1 MPMNN
6 GVRSIVRGWMM
17 LGAVLLWGAISPANA
32 DMNWNAVFPNGL
44 VDAQG
49 QHVSTDTLNGKMVFL
64 YFASSTCGPCHFF
77 CPKLIEFRN
86 RYKDQIEVVFVSQD
100 ASEQAQLKYMQDSKM
115 PWPAVKWHDY
125 KLEDGNEL
133 RGLMSKYQGW
143 GTPSVAVLS
152 DSGELESKERADWV
166 PQEIELLPEE
176 HMKILDAEVEKIDVA
191 YVQREAKSERTVLN
205 DEQVHRRIESDRQL
219 YQARITQLKTL
230 YRDSLDFKAL
240 NSPPTWMDLL
250 FDYYQFK
257 RQAKLTPAQG

>member
-1 MPMNN
+1 MTKNK
-6 GVRSIVRGWMM
+6 GLRGWM
-17 LGAVLLWGAISPANA
+17 LLAVFLLWGATSSAHA
-32 DMNWNAVFPNGL
+32 DMNWKAIFPNGL

-49 QHVSTDTLNGKMVFL
+49 QQVSPDTLSGKMIFL
-64 YFASSTCGPCHFF
+64 YFASSTCGPCHAF

-100 ASEQAQLKYMQDSKM
+100 SSEQAQLKYMQDSKM

-152 DSGELESKERADWV
+152 SSGKLESTERADWV
-166 PQEIELLPEE
+166 PQEIAYLPEE
-176 HMKILDAEVEKIDVA
+176 QVKTLDAEVEKIDVA
-191 YVQREAKSERTVLN
+191 FVQREAKSERVVLN
-205 DEQVHRRIESDRQL
+205 DDEVHQRIESDRQL
-219 YQARITQLKTL
+219 YQKRITQLETL
-230 YRDSLDFKAL
+230 YRDSLEFNGL
-240 NSPPTWMDLL
+240 NSTPTWMDLL

-257 RQAKLTPAQG
+257 RQAILLPAQG